1 MGRNMARLTKRQ
13 KDEIITVFFGID
25 PESLD
30 VVRVSLTRG
39 GTLTRWSRGGHFH
52 QHYVSPP
59 RRAQDEVHIV
69 YSLTDIIAVPVQFEN
84 SEMYKSR
91 MDALAAKAKQMKEEK
106 GAYQANLTKDTEGS
120 GQS

>member
-1 MGRNMARLTKRQ
+1 MARLTKRQ

-30 VVRVSLTRG
+30 VIRVSLTRG
-39 GTLTRWSRGGHFH
+39 GTLTRWGRGGHFH

-69 YSLTDIIAVPVQFEN
+69 YSLTDIIEVPVQFEN
-84 SEMYKSR
+84 NEMYKGR
-91 MDALAAKAKQMKEEK
+91 IDALAAKAKRMKEEK
-106 GAYQANLTKDTEGS
+106 EAYQANRTKCTEGS
-120 GQS
+120 EQP